1 MAREVPRSEWAGA
14 LERFS
19 REHRAWLAVVD
30 RAGEHPLRVAA
41 PPGALDGLAPGER

>member
-30 RAGEHPLRVAA
+30 RAGEPCSPRDRA
-41 PPGALDGLAPGER
+41 PEALDGLAPGER